1 VSGQLLSHGDDGGVA
16 RCTSCGDVA
25 AGPCARCR
33 KPVCGDCCVLT
44 TESAGQWAIC
54 LACDRSGGRSL
65 RSGWVSLLVFL
76 LKPILALL
84 LLSAVLYL
92 LTGR

>member
-1 VSGQLLSHGDDGGVA
+1 
-16 RCTSCGDVA
+16 
-25 AGPCARCR
+25 
-33 KPVCGDCCVLT
+33 VLT